1 MVDMV
6 FTNRAN
12 VSPFLAV
19 WLAINEYKVDSR
31 PNVISA
37 STLIKPLRQVVLA
50 RKYKDLSKQADISDL
65 VNSRMGTALHD
76 SIEKAWNQDP
86 EIIKEILSKFGIA
99 TAMLDKIKINPE
111 LSSLAP
117 DDIPIWI
124 EKRHEKEVT
133 SKYGNTYIISGQFDA
148 VVNYRV
154 FDNKSTSVWTH
165 IYGSN
170 DKKYA
175 EQMGVYRWL
184 TPDMIKDDLGQIEHI
199 FTDWSGVKALQDKQY
214 PQARILS
221 KTLPLMSV
229 ADVEVFVQNKVDNID
244 YYLSQDD
251 EKLPLCTDEEL
262 WREKDIYKY
271 YKDPSKTARSTA
283 NFETEIEANSRML
296 SDGSVGM
303 VVKHAGGV
311 KACKYCS
318 VQNVCSQYKQLK
330 LTNQI
335 KD

>member
-1 MVDMV
+1 MTDMI
-6 FTNRAN
+6 FTNKNN

-19 WLAINEYKVDSR
+19 WLAMNEYRQEPR

-37 STLIKPLRQVVLA
+37 TTLIKPVRQVVLA

-65 VNSRMGTALHD
+65 VSSRMGTALHD
-76 SIEKAWNQDP
+76 SIEKTWNQDQAV
-86 EIIKEILSKFGIA
+86 IKALLGQFGISKD
-99 TAMLDKIKINPE
+99 MLDKIKINVPIAE
-111 LSSLAP
+111 IKP

-124 EKRHEKEVT
+124 EKRNEKEVT
-133 SKYGNTYIISGQFDA
+133 AKSGATYIISGQFDA

-175 EQMGVYRWL
+175 EQGAIYKWL
-184 TPDMIKDDLGQIEHI
+184 TPDMIKDDLMQIEHI

-214 PQARILS
+214 PQSRILS
-221 KTLPLMSV
+221 KTLPMMSYE
-229 ADVEVFVQNKVDNID
+229 DTEKFVQHKID
-244 YYLSQDD
+244 TIDFYLNED
-251 EKLPLCTDEEL
+251 ESKLPLCSDEEL

-283 NFETEIEANSRML
+283 NFDTEAEAEMRKMN
-296 SDGSVGM
+296 DKNVGM
-303 VVKHAGGV
+303 VVKYAGGV

>member
-1 MVDMV
+1 MTDMV

-86 EIIKEILSKFGIA
+86 EIIKEILSKFGIS
-99 TAMLDKIKINPE
+99 TSMLDKIKINPE

-117 DDIPIWI
+117 DDIPIWV
-124 EKRHEKEVT
+124 EQRNEKEVT
-133 SKYGNTYIISGQFDA
+133 AKSGNKYIISGQFDA

-175 EQMGVYRWL
+175 EQIRVYR
-184 TPDMIKDDLGQIEHI
+184 
-199 FTDWSGVKALQDKQY
+199 
-214 PQARILS
+214 
-221 KTLPLMSV
+221 
-229 ADVEVFVQNKVDNID
+229 
-244 YYLSQDD
+244 
-251 EKLPLCTDEEL
+251 
-262 WREKDIYKY
+262 
-271 YKDPSKTARSTA
+271 
-283 NFETEIEANSRML
+283 
-296 SDGSVGM
+296 
-303 VVKHAGGV
+303 
-311 KACKYCS
+311 
-318 VQNVCSQYKQLK
+318 
-330 LTNQI
+330 
-335 KD
+335 

>member
-1 MVDMV
+1 MADMI
-6 FTNRAN
+6 FTNKSN

-19 WLAINEYKVDSR
+19 WLAINEYRVDSR

-37 STLIKPLRQVVLA
+37 STLIRPIRQVVLA

-86 EIIKEILSKFGIA
+86 EIIKTILSKFGIA
-99 TAMLDKIKINPE
+99 KEMLDKIKINPE

-117 DDIPIWI
+117 DDIPIWV
-124 EKRHEKEVT
+124 EQRNEKEVT
-133 SKYGNTYIISGQFDA
+133 AKSGNKYIISGQFDA

-175 EQMGVYRWL
+175 EQMGIYRWL

-199 FTDWSGVKALQDKQY
+199 FTDWSSVKALQDKQY

-229 ADVEVFVQNKVDNID
+229 ADGEIFVQDKVNNID
-244 YYLSQDD
+244 YYLSVEDD
-251 EKLPLCTDEEL
+251 KLPLCTDEEL

-271 YKDPSKTARSTA
+271 YKDPSKTSRSTA

-318 VQNVCSQYKQLK
+318 VQNVCSQYKHLK

>member
-1 MVDMV
+1 MSNMI
-6 FTNRAN
+6 FTNKSN

-19 WLAINEYKVDSR
+19 WLAMNEYRKETR
-31 PNVISA
+31 ENVISA
-37 STLIKPLRQVVLA
+37 TTLLKPLRQIVLA

-65 VNSRMGTALHD
+65 VSSRMGTALHD
-76 SIEKAWNQDP
+76 SIEKTWSQEP
-86 EIIKEILSKFGIA
+86 EVIKALLSQFGIA
-99 TAMLDKIKINPE
+99 KDMLDKIKINVPVE
-111 LSSLAP
+111 DLSP
-117 DDIPIWI
+117 GDIPIWI
-124 EKRHEKEVT
+124 EMRHEKEVT
-133 SKYGNTYIISGQFDA
+133 SKSGVVYIISGQFDA
-148 VVNYRV
+148 VVNFRV

-175 EQMGVYRWL
+175 QQGAVYRWL
-184 TPDMIKDDLGQIEHI
+184 TPDMIKDDLMQVEHI
-199 FTDWSGVKALQDKQY
+199 FTDWSGVKAMQDKQY

-221 KTLPLMSV
+221 KTLPMMSV
-229 ADVEVFVQNKVDNID
+229 LDTEKFVQAKID
-244 YYLSQDD
+244 DIDFFMGQDED
-251 EKLPLCTDEEL
+251 KLPLCTDEEL
-262 WREKDIYKY
+262 WREKDVYKY
-271 YKDPSKTARSTA
+271 YKDPAKTARSTA
-283 NFETEIEANSRML
+283 NFDEEYLANTRL
-296 SDGSVGM
+296 INDGNVGM

>member
-1 MVDMV
+1 MANMI
-6 FTNRAN
+6 FTNKN
-12 VSPFLAV
+12 NISPFLAV
-19 WLAINEYKVDSR
+19 WLAMNEYRNETR

-37 STLIKPLRQVVLA
+37 TTLIRPIRQVVLA
-50 RKYKDLSKQADISDL
+50 RKYKDLSKQADIADL
-65 VNSRMGTALHD
+65 VSSRMGTALHD
-76 SIEKAWNQDP
+76 SIEKTWNQEP
-86 EIIKEILSKFGIA
+86 AILKDLLGQFGIPP
-99 TAMLDKIKINPE
+99 AMLDKIKINEPVE
-111 LSSLAP
+111 NIKE
-117 DDIPIWI
+117 DDIPIWV
-124 EKRHEKEVT
+124 EQRNEKEVT
-133 SKYGNTYIISGQFDA
+133 AKSGNKYIISGQFDA

-175 EQMGVYRWL
+175 EQMGIYRWL
-184 TPDMIKDDLGQIEHI
+184 TPDMIKDNLGQIEHI
-199 FTDWSGVKALQDKQY
+199 FTDWSSVKALQDKQY

-229 ADVEVFVQNKVDNID
+229 ADAELFVQNKVDNID

-251 EKLPLCTDEEL
+251 EKLPLCTDEDL

>member
-1 MVDMV
+1 MADMI

-117 DDIPIWI
+117 DDIPIWV
-124 EKRHEKEVT
+124 EQRNEKEVT
-133 SKYGNTYIISGQFDA
+133 AKSGNKYIISGQFDA

-175 EQMGVYRWL
+175 EQMGIYRWL

-199 FTDWSGVKALQDKQY
+199 FTDWSSVKALQDKQY

-229 ADVEVFVQNKVDNID
+229 ADAELFVQNKVDNID